1 MKEEFN
7 IITLRKK
14 MDRRGVKCQ
23 KRGGFGASFR
33 RITLFFGVAPLI
45 STGHATPMT
54 VDLKSVPFSDHIVT
68 SRSKFPRDL
77 F

>member
-23 KRGGFGASFR
+23 KRRGIRGFISENNFIFWR
-33 RITLFFGVAPLI
+33 R
-45 STGHATPMT
+45 ATHL
-54 VDLKSVPFSDHIVT
+54 D
-68 SRSKFPRDL
+68 RPRDADDGRPKIGSL
-77 F
+77 FGPYRDFT